1 MQTVHPWTQKKK
13 PMTNDPA
20 NFYARLQSSIDAD
33 TRRERKALRPSDAT
47 TCSAGWLPIESAPKD
62 GTEIIVYCPPA
73 HGLRHMASVCAYHE
87 EAGFC
92 VDELREPTLWIPL
105 PKTSPSVGAKEK

>member
-20 NFYARLQSSIDAD
+20 NFYARLQSSIAAD

-47 TCSAGWLPIESAPKD
+47 ACSRVFGDCDCDEQIPSDDYVCEKCELDVTICAECHTIIAGCECGHCPD
-62 GTEIIVYCPPA
+62 GAT
-73 HGLRHMASVCAYHE
+73 
-87 EAGFC
+87 FC
-92 VDELREPTLWIPL
+92 END
-105 PKTSPSVGAKEK
+105 